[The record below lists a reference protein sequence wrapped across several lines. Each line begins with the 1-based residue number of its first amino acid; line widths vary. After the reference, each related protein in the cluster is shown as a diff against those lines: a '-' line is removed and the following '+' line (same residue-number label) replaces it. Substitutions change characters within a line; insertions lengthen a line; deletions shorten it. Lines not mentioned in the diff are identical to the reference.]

1 MARTLSPQE
10 TERFYRIWWALLRY
24 ANAKLQIIPD
34 LAESSEGETIDIQD
48 AAEIREALW
57 EDDSILEAFIADNPA
72 ALPASDLEL
81 VASWQQRIAGTLF
94 IVRHLKNHSVF
105 LTEGSPARAYGVLG
119 LVSSI
124 DEILGDYV
132 PRYVNAVLL
141 PFEDRIIF
149 DSLLT
154 GFNIHF
160 GSGITAD
167 LNRDYRNAQ
176 EREGI
181 ITSLR
186 PAPPGEIRKHLQARN
201 AKLLDALKKDLYKTG
216 LSPKMVEQHTARI
229 ADFNEYLMAQDAPRL
244 LLDTDAASIDSY
256 LSNLDAKDHKASLTS
271 FKRFARFLF
280 ESDRMDPD
288 AAWELQEGVKRLQR
302 GMLPARKAKSSN

>member
-24 ANAKLQIIPD
+24 ANAKLQIIPEM
-34 LAESSEGETIDIQD
+34 AESAEGQTIAMQD

-57 EDDSILEAFIADNPA
+57 EDDAIREAFIADNPA

-81 VASWQQRIAGTLF
+81 VASWQQRIAGKFF
-94 IVRHLKNHSVF
+94 IVRHLKNYSVL

-119 LVSSI
+119 LVSSL

-132 PRYVNAVLL
+132 PRYVQAVLL
-141 PFEDRIIF
+141 PFEDKIIF

-154 GFNIHF
+154 SFNVYF
-160 GSGITAD
+160 GSGITGS
-167 LNRDYRNAQ
+167 LNREYRNAQ

-186 PAPPGEIRKHLQARN
+186 PVPPGDARKHLQARN

-216 LSPKMVEQHTARI
+216 LSPKMVEQHAARI
-229 ADFNEYLMAQDAPRL
+229 VAFNQYQMAQDAPRL
-244 LLDTDAASIDSY
+244 LLDTDAASVEDY
-256 LSNLDAKDHKASLTS
+256 LRNLDAKDRKASLVS

-302 GMLPARKAKSSN
+302 SIQ

>member
-24 ANAKLQIIPD
+24 ANAKLHIIPD
-34 LAESSEGETIDIQD
+34 LAASSEGETIDMQD

-57 EDDSILEAFIADNPA
+57 EDDAIREAFIADNPA
-72 ALPASDLEL
+72 ALPSSDLEL
-81 VASWQQRIAGTLF
+81 VASWQQRIAGTFF
-94 IVRHLKNHSVF
+94 IVRHLKNYSVF
-105 LTEGSPARAYGVLG
+105 LNEGSPARAYGVLG

-141 PFEDRIIF
+141 PFEDKIVF

-160 GSGITAD
+160 GSGITAS

-186 PAPPGEIRKHLQARN
+186 PAPPDEARKHLQERN
-201 AKLLDALKKDLYKTG
+201 AKLLDAFKKDLYKSG
-216 LSPKMVEQHTARI
+216 LSPKMVEQHAARI
-229 ADFNEYLMAQDAPRL
+229 AAFNQYQMAQDAPRL
-244 LLDTDAASIDSY
+244 LLDTDAASMSRICSCANR
-256 LSNLDAKDHKASLTS
+256 LVARANRRAARASP
-271 FKRFARFLF
+271 R
-280 ESDRMDPD
+280 
-288 AAWELQEGVKRLQR
+288 
-302 GMLPARKAKSSN
+302 